1 MAELHHVEGIFRALA
16 SGGIART
23 IEVAVCLCVC
33 PQVQM
38 RGDTGRKAQ
47 GLCSGSALLIL
58 DSNSRAANLFGNHW
72 CSVFLSTTGAQE
84 TQLSTQGVSTNNVCE
99 LLAPLHEYLVTYSDL
114 NIVCECI

>member
-1 MAELHHVEGIFRALA
+1 MQVAELHHVEGIFRALA

-23 IEVAVCLCVC
+23 IEVAVCLYVC
-33 PQVQM
+33 PRVQM

-58 DSNSRAANLFGNHW
+58 DSDSRAANLFGNH
-72 CSVFLSTTGAQE
+72 CSTTGALE

-99 LLAPLHEYLVTYSDL
+99 LLAPLHEYLVTCSGTERQL
-114 NIVCECI
+114 A